1 MNLLNLLNIL
11 LIGALAYLLY
21 SIYTDNEKKIADTE
35 NIPSLNEGSDFNES
49 DSVLVESKL
58 NPFPNDV
65 AKNQENKV
73 EMLKKFDSTSTMK
86 NVIDIIFERNKS
98 IKEVYQF
105 QKNDYKKLLF
115 ERNKNAFDVKNGDT
129 ILVKKDLLE
138 EIPSYT
144 KLK

>member
-86 NVIDIIFERNKS
+86 NVIDIEEIDFCNSIFNF
-98 IKEVYQF
+98 YNF
-105 QKNDYKKLLF
+105 
-115 ERNKNAFDVKNGDT
+115 
-129 ILVKKDLLE
+129 LLE
-138 EIPSYT
+138 DRNG
-144 KLK
+144 K